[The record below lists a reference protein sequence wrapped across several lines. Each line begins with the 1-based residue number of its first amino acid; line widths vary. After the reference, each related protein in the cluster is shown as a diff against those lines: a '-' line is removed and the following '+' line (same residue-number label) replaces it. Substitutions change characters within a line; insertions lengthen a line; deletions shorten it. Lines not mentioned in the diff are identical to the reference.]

1 MSAKRDSKQMGAVQ
15 ATSQPQA
22 SDRDPRKVS
31 GDYTGD
37 ALFAAKPS
45 KKPTSLSV
53 GAMKRVSLPA
63 PVPPPPPVVALGAD
77 AGVDDF
83 GLDLDFSRPIEQ
95 SLPPSPP
102 SFDDGPSVETTLEF
116 DETPSHLQPIDPI
129 VASGSDVMPDDAF
142 EFADATEV
150 WDGAALDALAQPG
163 ERVSVTGLE
172 MELPSGSSIP
182 VPPLPQYPS
191 VAPKVDVAARRAER
205 AERVRALIA
214 SREFGDA
221 MDLIE
226 LLRASADDGLAEEL
240 EHECHLAQHPQTLSH
255 KPLPRALNVAIP
267 EPPRPTPGVDTT
279 RPTPGVALSR
289 PPIAPAPPRIAS
301 HGSVV
306 APLPPQ
312 PTTALPEVEP
322 LDELGGLGAVLAVV
336 ANSAAIRT
344 LDLDHRAGF
353 LLSLIDGFSS
363 VEDLLDLANMPS
375 ELTLT
380 LLADLK
386 RRGLVK

>member
-1 MSAKRDSKQMGAVQ
+1 MSAKRDSKQMGAVR
-15 ATSQPQA
+15 ATLQPQA
-22 SDRDPRKVS
+22 SDRDALKVS
-31 GDYTGD
+31 GDYSSD
-37 ALFAAKPS
+37 ALFATKPS
-45 KKPTSLSV
+45 KKPTSLSINS
-53 GAMKRVSLPA
+53 MKRVSLPA
-63 PVPPPPPVVALGAD
+63 PVPPPPPAIALGPE
-77 AGVDDF
+77 AGANDF

-95 SLPPSPP
+95 SLPPDVT
-102 SFDDGPSVETTLEF
+102 FEDGPSVKTTLEYE
-116 DETPSHLQPIDPI
+116 DTPSHLEPIDPI
-129 VASGSDVMPDDAF
+129 ASSDSALMPDDAF

-150 WDGAALDALAQPG
+150 WDSAALDATAQPG
-163 ERVSVTGLE
+163 ERVSVPALE
-172 MELPSGSSIP
+172 VELPTGPSVP

-191 VAPKVDVAARRAER
+191 MAPKVDVAARRAER

-240 EHECHLAQHPQTLSH
+240 ERECQLAQRLQTQSH
-255 KPLPRALNVAIP
+255 KLLPRSLNVAIP
-267 EPPRPTPGVDTT
+267 EPPRPTPPVPTM
-279 RPTPGVALSR
+279 RPSFAH
-289 PPIAPAPPRIAS
+289 PPIAPTPPRIAS

-312 PTTALPEVEP
+312 PSTALPEVEP
-322 LDELGGLGAVLAVV
+322 LDELGGLGAVLTVV
-336 ANSAAIRT
+336 VNSAALRA

-363 VEDLLDLANMPS
+363 IEDLLDLANMPS
-375 ELTLT
+375 ELALT

>member
-1 MSAKRDSKQMGAVQ
+1 MSAKRDSKQKGAVQ
-15 ATSQPQA
+15 TALQPQA
-22 SDRDPRKVS
+22 SDRDALKVS
-31 GDYTGD
+31 GDFSGD

-45 KKPTSLSV
+45 KKPSSGSV
-53 GAMKRVSLPA
+53 GAMKRVSLSP
-63 PVPPPPPVVALGAD
+63 PVPPPPPVIALGVD

-95 SLPPSPP
+95 SLPLSPP
-102 SFDDGPSVETTLEF
+102 SDDDSPSIEMTLEF
-116 DETPSHLQPIDPI
+116 DDTPSHLQTIDPI
-129 VASGSDVMPDDAF
+129 GSSGSDAMPDDAF

-150 WDGAALDALAQPG
+150 WDSAALDAIAMQG
-163 ERVSVTGLE
+163 ERVSATGLE

-191 VAPKVDVAARRAER
+191 IAPKIDVAARRAER

-214 SREFGDA
+214 SREFNDA

-226 LLRASADDGLAEEL
+226 LFRASADDGLAEEL
-240 EHECHLAQHPQTLSH
+240 ERECHLAQHPQMQSH
-255 KPLPRALNVAIP
+255 KPLPRSLNVALP
-267 EPPRPTPGVDTT
+267 EPPRPTPDVAMT
-279 RPTPGVALSR
+279 RPSFAQ
-289 PPIAPAPPRIAS
+289 PPNVPAPARIAS

-306 APLPPQ
+306 APVPPQ
-312 PTTALPEVEP
+312 PSTALPEVEP
-322 LDELGGLGAVLAVV
+322 LDELGGLGAVLTLV

-353 LLSLIDGFSS
+353 LLSLVDGFSS

-386 RRGLVK
+386 RRGLVQ

>member
-22 SDRDPRKVS
+22 SDRDALKVS

-53 GAMKRVSLPA
+53 GSMKRVSLPA

-95 SLPPSPP
+95 SLPTSPS
-102 SFDDGPSVETTLEF
+102 SFDDGPSIETTLEF

-129 VASGSDVMPDDAF
+129 VSSGSDVMPDDAF

-150 WDGAALDALAQPG
+150 WDSAALDAVAAPG

-191 VAPKVDVAARRAER
+191 IAPKIDVAARRAER

-240 EHECHLAQHPQTLSH
+240 ERECQHAQHPQTQSH
-255 KPLPRALNVAIP
+255 KPLPQSLSVAIP
-267 EPPRPTPGVDTT
+267 EPPRPTPGVAMT
-279 RPTPGVALSR
+279 RPSFAQ
-289 PPIAPAPPRIAS
+289 PPNAPTPPRIAS

-322 LDELGGLGAVLAVV
+322 LDELGGLGAVLTVV

-363 VEDLLDLANMPS
+363 IEDLLDLANMPS
-375 ELTLT
+375 ELTLL